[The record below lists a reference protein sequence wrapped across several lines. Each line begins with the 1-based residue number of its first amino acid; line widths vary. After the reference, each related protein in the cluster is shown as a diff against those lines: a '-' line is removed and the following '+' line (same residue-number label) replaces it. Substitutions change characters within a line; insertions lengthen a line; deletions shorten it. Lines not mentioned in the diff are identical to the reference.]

1 MRVGEF
7 IRQLSPRDQDSF
19 VIIHE
24 NMEYSYFF
32 GFMHV
37 TVVVLLSQ
45 QIHQPPPCPLL
56 FPAMAVTGTVR
67 GLIQSAAIPAA
78 TVFF

>member
-1 MRVGEF
+1 MKTWS
-7 IRQLSPRDQDSF
+7 IL
-19 VIIHE
+19 I
-24 NMEYSYFF
+24 FF

-78 TVFF
+78 TVFFFESTQKHWEIM